1 MLVYFDG
8 GRLCMNIKIDK
19 DEIKKYAAL
28 VVVSGALVTGLAMDI
43 NCDMTNHHSHD
54 CLKSKVVNF
63 IDSKENGVSVGMQ
76 HRLNE
81 IKKSESVADAYYGDI
96 MVDEY
101 EYKAAK
107 EYRHGSDITF
117 VAPSGYCLEGTY
129 CRSIEPIGQKNL
141 GVGIV
146 IKYKDGHVKRIILD
160 SNNDAKNFE
169 FDYPSGKKFVTTATY
184 KEVVFYTEAKREYC
198 NGELV
203 GYSTDVSSVL
213 VEENGKM
220 LSKYTVLTLKK

>member
-1 MLVYFDG
+1 
-8 GRLCMNIKIDK
+8 MNIKIDK

-28 VVVSGALVTGLAMDI
+28 AVVSGALVAGFIMDI
-43 NCDMTNHHSHD
+43 NCDMTDHHSHD
-54 CLKSKVVNF
+54 CLKSKVF
-63 IDSKENGVSVGMQ
+63 SILDSNENGVSVGMQ

-81 IKKSESVADAYYGDI
+81 IKKSESVEDAYYGDI

-117 VAPSGYCLEGTY
+117 VAPSGYYLEGTN

-146 IKYKDGHVKRIILD
+146 VKYKDGHVKKIILD
-160 SNNDAKNFE
+160 SNNDVKNVE
-169 FDYPSGKKFVTTATY
+169 FDYQSYPSDKKLVTTATY
-184 KEVVFYTEAKREYC
+184 EEFVFYTEAKREYH

-203 GYSTDVSSVL
+203 GYSTDASSVL

>member
-1 MLVYFDG
+1 
-8 GRLCMNIKIDK
+8 MNIKIDK

-28 VVVSGALVTGLAMDI
+28 AVVSGALVAGFAMDI
-43 NCDMTNHHSHD
+43 NCDMTNHHRHD

-81 IKKSESVADAYYGDI
+81 IKKSESVEDAYYGDI

-117 VAPSGYCLEGTY
+117 VAPSGYCLEGTH
-129 CRSIEPIGQKNL
+129 CRSIEPIGQKYL

-146 IKYKDGHVKRIILD
+146 VKYKDGHIKRIILD
-160 SNNDAKNFE
+160 SNNDVKYFE
-169 FDYPSGKKFVTTATY
+169 FDYQSYPSDKKFVTTATY
-184 KEVVFYTEAKREYC
+184 EEVVFYTDAKREYR

-203 GYSTDVSSVL
+203 GYSTDASSVL

>member
-1 MLVYFDG
+1 
-8 GRLCMNIKIDK
+8 MNIKIDK

-28 VVVSGALVTGLAMDI
+28 AVVSGALVTGFAMDI
-43 NCDMTNHHSHD
+43 NCDMTNHHRHD

-81 IKKSESVADAYYGDI
+81 IKKSESVEDAYYGDI

-117 VAPSGYCLEGTY
+117 VAPSGYYLEGTN

-146 IKYKDGHVKRIILD
+146 VKYKDGHVKKIILD
-160 SNNDAKNFE
+160 SNNDVKNVE
-169 FDYPSGKKFVTTATY
+169 FDYQSYPSDKKLVTTATY
-184 KEVVFYTEAKREYC
+184 EEFVFYTEAKREYH

-203 GYSTDVSSVL
+203 GYSTDASSVL

>member
-1 MLVYFDG
+1 
-8 GRLCMNIKIDK
+8 MNIKIDK

-28 VVVSGALVTGLAMDI
+28 AVVSGALVAGFVMDI
-43 NCDMTNHHSHD
+43 NCDMTDHHSHD
-54 CLKSKVVNF
+54 CLKSKVLSILDLN
-63 IDSKENGVSVGMQ
+63 ENGVSVGMQ

-101 EYKAAK
+101 EYKSAN
-107 EYRHGSDITF
+107 EYRNGSDITF
-117 VAPSGYCLEGTY
+117 VAPSGYCLEGTH
-129 CRSIEPIGQKNL
+129 CRSINPIGQKYL

-146 IKYKDGHVKRIILD
+146 VKYKDGHLKRIILD
-160 SNNDAKNFE
+160 SNNDVKYFE
-169 FDYPSGKKFVTTATY
+169 FDYPSDKKFVTTATY
-184 KEVVFYTEAKREYC
+184 EEVVFYTDAKREYR

-203 GYSTDVSSVL
+203 GYSTDDGSEL

-220 LSKYTVLTLKK
+220 LSKRIVLRLKKQND

>member
-1 MLVYFDG
+1 
-8 GRLCMNIKIDK
+8 MNIKIDK

-28 VVVSGALVTGLAMDI
+28 AVVSGALVAGFAMDI
-43 NCDMTNHHSHD
+43 NCDMTNHHRHD

-81 IKKSESVADAYYGDI
+81 IKKSESVEDAYYGDI

-117 VAPSGYCLEGTY
+117 VAPSGYCLEGTH
-129 CRSIEPIGQKNL
+129 CRSIEPIGQKYL

-146 IKYKDGHVKRIILD
+146 VKYKDGHLKRIILD
-160 SNNDAKNFE
+160 SNNDVKYFE
-169 FDYPSGKKFVTTATY
+169 FDYPSDKKFVTTATY
-184 KEVVFYTEAKREYC
+184 EEVVFYTDAKREYR

-203 GYSTDVSSVL
+203 GYSTDDGSEL

-220 LSKYTVLTLKK
+220 LSKRIVLRLKKQND

>member
-1 MLVYFDG
+1 
-8 GRLCMNIKIDK
+8 MNIKIDK

-28 VVVSGALVTGLAMDI
+28 AVVSGALVAGFAMDI
-43 NCDMTNHHSHD
+43 NCDMTNHHRHD

-81 IKKSESVADAYYGDI
+81 IKKSESVEDAYYGDI

-117 VAPSGYCLEGTY
+117 VAPSGYYLEGTN

-146 IKYKDGHVKRIILD
+146 VKYKDGHVKKIILD
-160 SNNDAKNFE
+160 SNNDVKYFE
-169 FDYPSGKKFVTTATY
+169 FDYPSDKKFVTTATY
-184 KEVVFYTEAKREYC
+184 EEVAFYTDAKREYR

-203 GYSTDVSSVL
+203 GYSTDDGSVL

-220 LSKYTVLTLKK
+220 LSKRIVLRLKKQND

>member
-1 MLVYFDG
+1 
-8 GRLCMNIKIDK
+8 MNIKIDK

-28 VVVSGALVTGLAMDI
+28 AVVSGALVAGFAMDI
-43 NCDMTNHHSHD
+43 NCDMTNHHRHD

-81 IKKSESVADAYYGDI
+81 IKKDENVADAYYGDI

-101 EYKAAK
+101 EYKSAN
-107 EYRHGSDITF
+107 EYRNGSDITF
-117 VAPSGYCLEGTY
+117 VAPSGYCLEGTH
-129 CRSIEPIGQKNL
+129 CRSIEPIGQKYL

-146 IKYKDGHVKRIILD
+146 VKYKDGHLKRIILD
-160 SNNDAKNFE
+160 SNNDVKYFE
-169 FDYPSGKKFVTTATY
+169 FDYPSDKKFVTTATY
-184 KEVVFYTEAKREYC
+184 EEVVFYTDAKREYR

-203 GYSTDVSSVL
+203 GYSTDDGSEL

-220 LSKYTVLTLKK
+220 LSKRIVLRLKKQND

>member
-1 MLVYFDG
+1 
-8 GRLCMNIKIDK
+8 MNIKIDK

-28 VVVSGALVTGLAMDI
+28 AVVSGALVAGFAMDI
-43 NCDMTNHHSHD
+43 NCDMTNHHRHD

-81 IKKSESVADAYYGDI
+81 IKKSESVEDAYYGDI

-101 EYKAAK
+101 EYKSAN
-107 EYRHGSDITF
+107 EYRNGSDITF
-117 VAPSGYCLEGTY
+117 VAPSGYCLEGTH
-129 CRSIEPIGQKNL
+129 CRSIEPIGQKYL

-146 IKYKDGHVKRIILD
+146 VKYKDGHLKRIILD
-160 SNNDAKNFE
+160 SNNDVKYFE
-169 FDYPSGKKFVTTATY
+169 FDYPSDKKFV
-184 KEVVFYTEAKREYC
+184 FYTDAKREYR

-203 GYSTDVSSVL
+203 GYSTDDGSEL

-220 LSKYTVLTLKK
+220 LSKRIVLRLKKQND

>member
-1 MLVYFDG
+1 
-8 GRLCMNIKIDK
+8 MNIKIDK

-28 VVVSGALVTGLAMDI
+28 AVVSGALVAGFIMDI
-43 NCDMTNHHSHD
+43 NCDMTDHHSHD
-54 CLKSKVVNF
+54 CLKSKVF
-63 IDSKENGVSVGMQ
+63 SILDSNENGVSVGMQ

-81 IKKSESVADAYYGDI
+81 IKKDENVADAYYGDI

-101 EYKAAK
+101 EYKSAN
-107 EYRHGSDITF
+107 EYRNGSDITF
-117 VAPSGYCLEGTY
+117 VAPSGYCLEGTH
-129 CRSIEPIGQKNL
+129 CRSINPIGQKYL

-146 IKYKDGHVKRIILD
+146 VKYKDGHLKRIILD
-160 SNNDAKNFE
+160 SNNDVKYFE
-169 FDYPSGKKFVTTATY
+169 FDYPSDKKFVTTATY
-184 KEVVFYTEAKREYC
+184 EEVVFYTEAKREYH

-203 GYSTDVSSVL
+203 GYSTDASSVL